1 MSHIPSPINSQ
12 VSQSHAWTPGW
23 RAEKA
28 ALVETDPSVVAL
40 RNMLSSLEE
49 STSALEEREKR
60 SMEKTRQ
67 ENERL
72 LARIRELEEQF
83 AEREAA
89 MSAQIASAE
98 ARAQSAEAQ
107 LLGLPAAN
115 AAIVARAEAAEAQV
129 VELTATNAALLA
141 RAQAAEAKVL
151 ELTAGTLT
159 LLNDLKQNIA
169 QRINKISGHN
179 YTENDLLS
187 GINFGQPSSKVRQL
201 NELKSKYNALN
212 QAVASLG
219 QSPNATQI
227 SGIFRSLLDSESI
240 QKSHTGIKRWFN
252 VKSKTYQKIS
262 KGATVF
268 FSANPQANNNA
279 EVPRVLA
286 IE

>member
-1 MSHIPSPINSQ
+1 MR
-12 VSQSHAWTPGW
+12 T
-23 RAEKA
+23 
-28 ALVETDPSVVAL
+28 
-40 RNMLSSLEE
+40 
-49 STSALEEREKR
+49 LEERKKR
-60 SMEKTRQ
+60 NMENMRQ

-72 LARIRELEEQF
+72 QARIRELEEQLV
-83 AEREAA
+83 ERDLA

-98 ARAQSAEAQ
+98 TSAQSAEAQ

-129 VELTATNAALLA
+129 VELTAINAALLA

-151 ELTAGTLT
+151 EFTAGTLT